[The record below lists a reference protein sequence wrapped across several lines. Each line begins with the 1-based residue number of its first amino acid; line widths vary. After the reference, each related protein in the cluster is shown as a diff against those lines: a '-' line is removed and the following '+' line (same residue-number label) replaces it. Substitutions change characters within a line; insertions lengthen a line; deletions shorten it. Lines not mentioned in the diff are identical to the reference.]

1 MECVAGDATKVC
13 VGLVVERMRERIS
26 FTGFKIS
33 IPAEQSSA
41 LNLIPEGNTI
51 LWLV

>member
-1 MECVAGDATKVC
+1 MECVAGDATKVF
-13 VGLVVERMRERIS
+13 VGLAVERMRERIS

-41 LNLIPEGNTI
+41 LNLIPEANII